1 MDLLKPCLLPEP
13 GESLI
18 SWLHRF
24 GHLHFGL
31 SLDNFLRFI
40 GLRQQDLNLGRREIC
55 DRLSPICGMPA
66 DELASKSFQHVSD
79 RLYRYNGEV
88 FFKEFLLRSQVTF
101 CPACLL
107 SDISE
112 RPGGMPIGIGRS
124 NWAFSAIRTCEHH
137 GVGLYRKPRESG
149 GGLELN
155 VWAHTPD
162 HKALEELWRNSVQ
175 RKPSALQE
183 YVTARFA
190 GATGPS
196 WLDAQQI
203 DLACKATEM
212 LGVCVEYGPH
222 ASLPEL
228 TDDDW
233 DRAGQVG
240 FEFTSN
246 GDAGIRQALEYL
258 YTKPQKGAV
267 KCGPQGTFGR
277 LYQWVQFR
285 KSDKPVGPI
294 LDTLSEFILDHYP
307 IKPGAVL
314 FGRVVE
320 KRRRHTVASLATSMG
335 VHPKT
340 VANILSQSGMLPK
353 DVYHADSRQ
362 TVEAEPAEELIAKL
376 KRAIPVAKIP
386 ERIGCTRPQVALLLE
401 KGFLRTVVEDGE
413 NRTARYKGVDVD
425 DLDQLIVEMRRFG
438 EDIRVPNKGMMD
450 IGHVAKAL
458 NVSSMEVLSLVLQGQ
473 LEHVELLSEDL
484 KFNSVLINVQEV
496 AYKLGARTGEGGMT
510 VSATSKALGVSAET
524 VEFLLIA
531 EEGKGETPLKVSG
544 RVRHMGVMRN
554 LVDQDS
560 VTRFKERYRK
570 LSSIEGYWGGDPNRL
585 RTNLQAR
592 GVFPV
597 WNPADANAEFYRIA
611 DI

>member
-1 MDLLKPCLLPEP
+1 MYLLKPYLLPEP
-13 GESLI
+13 DESLI
-18 SWLHRF
+18 SWLNRF
-24 GHLHFGL
+24 GHFHSGL

-40 GLRQQDLNLGRREIC
+40 GVRQQDLNLGRREIF

-66 DELASKSFQHVSD
+66 DELASKSFEHVSD

-88 FFKEFLLRSQVTF
+88 FFREFLLRSQVTF

-107 SDISE
+107 FDIRES
-112 RPGGMPIGIGRS
+112 PASMPIGVGRS
-124 NWAFSAIRTCEHH
+124 TWAFSSTRTCEHH
-137 GVGLYRKPRESG
+137 DVALYRKPRGSG
-149 GGLELN
+149 VGLELN

-162 HKALEELWRNSVQ
+162 HKALEELWCNSVR
-175 RKPSALQE
+175 RKPSALQD

-212 LGVCVEYGPH
+212 LGACIEYGPH

-246 GDAGIRQALEYL
+246 GEAGIRQGLEYL
-258 YTKPQKGAV
+258 YRKPKKSAV
-267 KCGPQGTFGR
+267 QCGPQGTFGR

-294 LDTLSEFILDHYP
+294 LDVLSDFILDHFP
-307 IKPGAVL
+307 IKLGAVL
-314 FGRVVE
+314 FGQVVE
-320 KRRRHTVASLATSMG
+320 KQKRHTVASLSASTG

-386 ERIGCTRPQVALLLE
+386 EYIGCTRSQVALLLE
-401 KGFLRTVVEDGE
+401 KGFLRTLVEDGE
-413 NRTARYKGVDVD
+413 NRTARYKGVDVE
-425 DLDQLIVEMRRFG
+425 DLDQLIVKMRRIG
-438 EDIRVPNKGMMD
+438 DDVRVPSKGMMD
-450 IGHVAKAL
+450 IGQVSKVL
-458 NVSSMEVLSLVLQGQ
+458 NVSSMEVLSLVLKGQ
-473 LEHVELLSEDL
+473 LENVELLPEKL
-484 KFNSVLINVQEV
+484 KFKSVLVNVQEV

-510 VSATSKALGVSAET
+510 VSATSRSLGVNAET
-524 VEFLLIA
+524 VEFLLFA
-531 EEGKGETPLKVSG
+531 EDGNDQTPLNVSG
-544 RVRHMGVMRN
+544 RVRHMGAMRN
-554 LVDQDS
+554 LVDRDS

-570 LSSIEGYWGGDPNRL
+570 LSSIEGYWAGDPNRL
-585 RTNLQAR
+585 RNNLQGR

-597 WNPADANAEFYRIA
+597 WDPADANAEFYRIA
-611 DI
+611 DL